1 STDKQQSIP
10 FQKQLGENFAKSK
23 GWKFKHYSDKG
34 ISGGAKIEDR
44 KEFSQML
51 DDIIDGKI
59 QKVWVWE
66 QDRLEREPSTW
77 FALCTALTDADVELF
92 EDGKTVDLNDENVFM
107 LKGIK
112 SLMNRSER

>member
-1 STDKQQSIP
+1 
-10 FQKQLGENFAKSK
+10 
-23 GWKFKHYSDKG
+23 
-34 ISGGAKIEDR
+34 
-44 KEFSQML
+44 
-51 DDIIDGKI
+51 
-59 QKVWVWE
+59 WVWE

-112 SLMNRSER
+112 SLMNRSERKRSTKKAKEKINDNVAKGQVHGLLPYGYTEGANKQMVIDPEEAEI